1 MIENILK
8 RDGTQK
14 EFVAFKIEDA
24 IKKAFKSE
32 NTSYDSS
39 IFFHVLEKLKTKRVV
54 AVEDIQDLIETQ
66 LYKGR
71 YFDVMRS
78 FILYRHMHKMQR
90 DKFIQEDTTYINSTQ
105 TIEEYINGSD

>member
-8 RDGTQK
+8 RDGSYK
-14 EFVAFKIEDA
+14 EFASFKIEDA

-32 NTSYDSS
+32 HTTYDSS
-39 IFFHVLEKLKTKRVV
+39 IFFNVLSKLKSKRVV
-54 AVEDIQDLIETQ
+54 AVEDIQDLIETE

-90 DKFIQEDTTYINSTQ
+90 DNILEDYTKYINSTQ
-105 TIEEYINGSD
+105 KI